1 MELIDEAMQYAHAE
15 ESKDQVQHLFDAAHT
30 YITNAIE
37 EKDSDKNESNPVF
50 RLAVKMLFT
59 QWYDDRSQE
68 KELSKLAFGL
78 RAVIGQLQN
87 GGGSD
92 ENAGG

>member
-1 MELIDEAMQYAHAE
+1 MELIDEAIQYAHVE
-15 ESKDQVQHLFDAAHT
+15 ENKDQVQTLFDAAYA

-37 EKDSDKNESNPVF
+37 EKDSEKNDSNPVF

-87 GGGSD
+87 GGGGD
-92 ENAGG
+92 GNAVG

>member
-15 ESKDQVQHLFDAAHT
+15 ESKDQVQPLFDAVYA
-30 YITNAIE
+30 YITNAIG
-37 EKDSDKNESNPVF
+37 EKDPEKNDNNPIF
-50 RLAVKMLFT
+50 RLAVKMLFA

-68 KELSKLAFGL
+68 KGLSKLAFGL
-78 RAVIGQLQN
+78 RAVIDQLQN
-87 GGGSD
+87 GSGGD